1 MAGFQGSVNEFMN
14 GLDEDQLMEL
24 EQKRAEWMKKSYPI
38 DLQRKT
44 AERLAHSS
52 IQESAVSQY
61 KEMGMRSVVWEFHE
75 NKAGTKLF
83 QLRVPFCVNIYLS
96 IYLTFYRHDFNE
108 DLGNVKVQ
116 PFVEKFPDAV
126 ADFRIA
132 WIEYMK
138 YCYQVESGEIVESV
152 TENRPTISLIDL
164 DRDPKGYPLVPQE
177 EGNLINMKR
186 IIRSFVTAHYRND
199 NQFQLFR

>member
-1 MAGFQGSVNEFMN
+1 M
-14 GLDEDQLMEL
+14 
-24 EQKRAEWMKKSYPI
+24 
-38 DLQRKT
+38 
-44 AERLAHSS
+44 
-52 IQESAVSQY
+52 
-61 KEMGMRSVVWEFHE
+61 
-75 NKAGTKLF
+75 
-83 QLRVPFCVNIYLS
+83 
-96 IYLTFYRHDFNE
+96 
-108 DLGNVKVQ
+108 
-116 PFVEKFPDAV
+116 FPDAV

-186 IIRSFVTAHYRND
+186 IIRSFVTVHYRND